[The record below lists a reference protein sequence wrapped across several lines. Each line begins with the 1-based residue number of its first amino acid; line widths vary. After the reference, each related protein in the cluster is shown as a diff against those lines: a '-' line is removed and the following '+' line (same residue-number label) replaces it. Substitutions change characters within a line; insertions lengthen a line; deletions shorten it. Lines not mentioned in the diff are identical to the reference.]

1 MIGDRFDQAFWESAV
16 PMREEFRVITGC
28 QDGSRIYDRLGVT
41 PVINGIGTVT
51 KLGGSLMPQPVVDAM
66 REGAGAY
73 VPLDEV
79 QRAVGSRLAQ
89 LTRNDAAYV
98 CSGAAAG
105 LVLAT
110 AACVSGDDPA
120 IMQAFPRPHKVA
132 GAPTRVVMHACQ
144 RIGYDFAVRSTG
156 VDIVEIGPTREAAA
170 RGAMT
175 KVDDLEFV
183 LNDACAAVL
192 YIAGSP
198 HAPGALPLEVVVQ
211 RAHAHGIPVIVD
223 AAAQIPAVENLWHFS
238 GRGGPATWAQAL
250 HAAGVAPKPAPTVPG
265 MGADLAIFSGGKGL
279 CGPQSA
285 GLVLGRPDLID
296 SIRRQGPPNALIGRP
311 MKVGKEELC
320 GMLAAV
326 EWYLGL
332 DLTALAKRYEA
343 QVKTVIESVAG
354 LPGVTASRAWP
365 NEAGQ
370 PFPRAEVTL
379 SDESRLSRDTLQDRL
394 RTGRPRI
401 ELSDAGASGVYVN
414 PQNLLDGDAERIGDA
429 LRRLLA

>member
-1 MIGDRFDQAFWESAV
+1 MISGRGDGTS
-16 PMREEFRVITGC
+16 
-28 QDGSRIYDRLGVT
+28 IYDRLGVA

-51 KLGGSLMPQPVVDAM
+51 KLGGSLMPPKVVDAM
-66 REGAGAY
+66 REGAAAY
-73 VPLDEV
+73 VPLEDL
-79 QRAVGSRLAQ
+79 QRAVGRRIAH
-89 LTRNDAAYV
+89 LTRNDAAYI

-120 IMQAFPRPHKVA
+120 IMQSFPRPHKVA
-132 GAPTRVVMHACQ
+132 GAPTRVVMHKCQ

-156 VDIVEIGPTREAAA
+156 VDIVEIGPSRDAAA
-170 RGAMT
+170 RGEMT
-175 KVDDLEFV
+175 KVEDLDFV

-192 YIAGSP
+192 YIAGAP
-198 HAPGALPLEVVVQ
+198 HSPGALPLEIVVE

-238 GRGGPATWAQAL
+238 GHGGPASWAQAL
-250 HAAGVAPKPAPTVPG
+250 HAAGVAPKPSPTVPG
-265 MGADLAIFSGGKGL
+265 LGADLAIFSGGKGL

-285 GLVLGRPDLID
+285 GLVLGRQDLID
-296 SIRRQGPPNALIGRP
+296 SIARQGPPHALIGRP

-332 DLTALAKRYEA
+332 DLAALAKRYEEE
-343 QVKTVIESVAG
+343 VKTVVDAVSG

-370 PFPRAEVTL
+370 PLPRAEVTL
-379 SDESRLSRDTLQDRL
+379 GEGARVSRDLLQERL

-401 ELSDAGASGVYVN
+401 ELSDAGANGVYVN
-414 PQNLLDGDAERIGDA
+414 PQNLLEGDAERVGDA
-429 LRRLLA
+429 LRKILA

>member
-1 MIGDRFDQAFWESAV
+1 MRKATGACR
-16 PMREEFRVITGC
+16 REETRVISGRR
-28 QDGSRIYDRLGVT
+28 DGSSIYDRLGVT

-51 KLGGSLMPQPVVDAM
+51 KLGGSLMPPEVVDAM
-66 REGAGAY
+66 REGASAY

-79 QRAVGSRLAQ
+79 QRAVGSRIAK

-120 IMQAFPRPHKVA
+120 IMQSFPRPHKVA
-132 GAPTRVVMHACQ
+132 GAPTRVVMHKCQ

-156 VDIVEIGPTREAAA
+156 VDIVEIGPTRDAAG
-170 RGAMT
+170 RGEMT
-175 KVDDLEFV
+175 KVEDLDFV

-192 YIAGSP
+192 YIAGAP
-198 HAPGALPLEVVVQ
+198 HAPGALPLEVVVE

-223 AAAQIPAVENLWHFS
+223 AAAQIPAIENLWHFS
-238 GRGGPATWAQAL
+238 GHGGPASWAHAL
-250 HAAGVAPKPAPTVPG
+250 HAAGVASKPSPTVPG

-285 GLVLGRPDLID
+285 GLVLGRQDLID
-296 SIRRQGPPNALIGRP
+296 SIARQGPPNALIGRP

-320 GMLAAV
+320 GMLAAI

-332 DLTALAKRYEA
+332 DLTALAKRYESE
-343 QVKTVIESVAG
+343 VKTVIDSVAN
-354 LPGVTASRAWP
+354 LPSVTASRAWP

-370 PFPRAEVTL
+370 PFPRAEVSL
-379 SDESRLSRDTLQDRL
+379 SEGSRLSRDQLQERL
-394 RTGRPRI
+394 RNGRPRI
-401 ELSDAGASGVYVN
+401 ELSDAGPDGVYVN
-414 PQNLLDGDAERIGDA
+414 PQNLVEGDAERIGDA
-429 LRRLLA
+429 LRKLLA

>member
-1 MIGDRFDQAFWESAV
+1 MISGR
-16 PMREEFRVITGC
+16 R
-28 QDGSRIYDRLGVT
+28 DGSSIYDRLGVA

-51 KLGGSLMPQPVVDAM
+51 KLGGSLMPPEVVDAM
-66 REGAGAY
+66 REGASAY
-73 VPLDEV
+73 VPLEEV
-79 QRAVGSRLAQ
+79 QRAVGSRIAQ

-120 IMQAFPRPHKVA
+120 IMQSFPRPHKVA
-132 GAPTRVVMHACQ
+132 GAPTRVVMHKCQ

-156 VDIVEIGPTREAAA
+156 VDIVEIGPSREAAV
-170 RGAMT
+170 RGEMT
-175 KVDDLEFV
+175 KVEDLDFV

-192 YIAGSP
+192 YIAGAP
-198 HAPGALPLEVVVQ
+198 HAPGALSLEIVVEH
-211 RAHAHGIPVIVD
+211 AHAHGIPVIVD
-223 AAAQIPAVENLWHFS
+223 AAAQIPAIENLWHFS
-238 GRGGPATWAQAL
+238 GHGGPAPWAKAL
-250 HAAGVAPKPAPTVPG
+250 HAAGVAPKPSPTVPG
-265 MGADLAIFSGGKGL
+265 LGADLAIFSGGKGL

-285 GLVLGRPDLID
+285 GLILGRQDLID
-296 SIRRQGPPNALIGRP
+296 SIARQGPPNALIGRP

-343 QVKTVIESVAG
+343 EVKTVLDAVSG

-370 PFPRAEVTL
+370 PLPRAEVTL
-379 SDESRLSRDTLQDRL
+379 GEGARMSRDQLQERL

-401 ELSDAGASGVYVN
+401 ELSDAGRDGVYVN
-414 PQNLLDGDAERIGDA
+414 PQNLVDGDAERIGDA
-429 LRRLLA
+429 LRKLLA